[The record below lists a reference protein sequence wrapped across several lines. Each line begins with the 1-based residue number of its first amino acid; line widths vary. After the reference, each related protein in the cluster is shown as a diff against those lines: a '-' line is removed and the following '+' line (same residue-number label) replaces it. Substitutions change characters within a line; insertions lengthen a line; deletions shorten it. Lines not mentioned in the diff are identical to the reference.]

1 MVPFFAFL
9 KGGYLVED
17 FFENSEKQ
25 LVKSK
30 TSKGKLEVF
39 DWLEIIVAS
48 VIIVTV
54 LFTFVFKVVTISG
67 NSMLNTLHSGER
79 IIISKLFYTPERGD
93 IVVISRNTDNSPDYS
108 SRETC
113 IVKRIIATEGQVVDI
128 DFSLGIVSVD
138 GVPLDEPYTYTPTNT
153 RGDVIFPV
161 TVPEGHVFVLGDN
174 RNVSADSRKSTLGN
188 NGMVD
193 ERNILGR
200 ALLRFLPF
208 SRFGVLV
215 DE

>member
-1 MVPFFAFL
+1 MEEF
-9 KGGYLVED
+9 VEKS
-17 FFENSEKQ
+17 ENQ
-25 LVKSK
+25 AVKPK

-48 VIIVTV
+48 VIIVTI

-67 NSMLNTLHSGER
+67 DSMFDTLKNGER

-93 IVVISRNTDNSPDYS
+93 IVVISRNADNSPDYNS
-108 SRETC
+108 SETC
-113 IVKRIIATEGQVVDI
+113 IIKRVIATEGQVVDI
-128 DFSLGIVSVD
+128 DFTLGIVSVD

-153 RGDVIFPV
+153 RGDVVFPV

-174 RNVSADSRKSTLGN
+174 RNKSADSRKSTLGD

-200 ALLRFLPF
+200 ALLRYLPF
-208 SRFGVLV
+208 DRFGVLV
-215 DE
+215 NE

>member
-1 MVPFFAFL
+1 MEEFVE
-9 KGGYLVED
+9 KGK
-17 FFENSEKQ
+17 NQ
-25 LVKSK
+25 AVKPK

-48 VIIVTV
+48 VIIVTI

-67 NSMLNTLHSGER
+67 DSMFDTLKNGER

-93 IVVISRNTDNSPDYS
+93 IVVISRNADNSPDYNS
-108 SRETC
+108 SETC
-113 IVKRIIATEGQVVDI
+113 IIKRVIATEGQVVDI
-128 DFSLGIVSVD
+128 DFTLGIVSVD

-153 RGDVIFPV
+153 RGDVVFPV

-174 RNVSADSRKSTLGN
+174 RNKSADSRKSTLGD

-200 ALLRFLPF
+200 ALLRYLPF
-208 SRFGVLV
+208 DRFGVLV
-215 DE
+215 NE

>member
-1 MVPFFAFL
+1 MEE
-9 KGGYLVED
+9 LVEKN
-17 FFENSEKQ
+17 ENQ
-25 LVKSK
+25 APKSK
-30 TSKGKLEVF
+30 NSKGKLEVF

-48 VIIVTV
+48 VIIVTI

-67 NSMLNTLHSGER
+67 DSMLDTLHSGER

-93 IVVISRNTDNSPDYS
+93 IVVISRNADNSPDYNNN
-108 SRETC
+108 ETC
-113 IVKRIIATEGQVVDI
+113 IIKRVIATEGQVVDI
-128 DFSLGIVSVD
+128 DFTAGVVSVD
-138 GVPLDEPYTYTPTNT
+138 GVPLDEPYTNTPTNT
-153 RGDVIFPV
+153 RGDVVFPV

-174 RNVSADSRKSTLGN
+174 RNVSADSRKSTLGD

-200 ALLRFLPF
+200 ALLRYLPF
-208 SRFGVLV
+208 SRFGVLL

>member
-1 MVPFFAFL
+1 M
-9 KGGYLVED
+9 ED
-17 FFENSEKQ
+17 FVEKSENQ
-25 LVKSK
+25 AVKPK

-48 VIIVTV
+48 VIIVTI

-67 NSMLNTLHSGER
+67 DSMFDTLKNGER

-93 IVVISRNTDNSPDYS
+93 IVVISRNADNSPDYNS
-108 SRETC
+108 SETC
-113 IVKRIIATEGQVVDI
+113 IIKRVIATEGQVVDI
-128 DFSLGIVSVD
+128 DFTLGIVSVD

-153 RGDVIFPV
+153 RGDVVFPV

-174 RNVSADSRKSTLGN
+174 RNKSADSRKSTLGD

-200 ALLRFLPF
+200 ALLRYLPF
-208 SRFGVLV
+208 DRFGVLV
-215 DE
+215 NE

>member
-1 MVPFFAFL
+1 MEEF
-9 KGGYLVED
+9 VEKS
-17 FFENSEKQ
+17 ENQ
-25 LVKSK
+25 AVKPK

-48 VIIVTV
+48 VIIVTI

-67 NSMLNTLHSGER
+67 DSMFDTLQNGER

-93 IVVISRNTDNSPDYS
+93 IVVISRNADNSPDYNS
-108 SRETC
+108 SETC
-113 IVKRIIATEGQVVDI
+113 IIKRVIATEGQVVDI
-128 DFSLGIVSVD
+128 DFTLGIVSVD

-153 RGDVIFPV
+153 RGDVTFPV

-174 RNVSADSRKSTLGN
+174 RNKSADSRKSTLGD

-200 ALLRFLPF
+200 ALLRYLPF

-215 DE
+215 NE